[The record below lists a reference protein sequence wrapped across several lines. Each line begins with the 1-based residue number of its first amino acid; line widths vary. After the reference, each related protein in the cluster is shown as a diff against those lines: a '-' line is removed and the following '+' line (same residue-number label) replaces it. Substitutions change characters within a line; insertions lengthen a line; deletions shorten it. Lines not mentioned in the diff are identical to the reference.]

1 MPNEPSQRP
10 ASGRFARDEWEL
22 LVTLPGRVLV
32 AASAAASSDPGEPTA
47 VTGGLA
53 GLAAIAAG
61 HDSASPLVREVV
73 AAIYA
78 ESLHPD
84 AHLSDPPAGRSQ
96 TLAAG
101 ERAAQLLAAHAE
113 PADADAYRDW
123 LSEIAGA
130 VCGVPASRRD
140 GRVGLADNSSSKLA
154 RGTSDSL
161 SKLAR
166 ETAHSFLDDLRA
178 ALVH

>member
-1 MPNEPSQRP
+1 MPKEPSQRP
-10 ASGRFARDEWEL
+10 AAGRFARDEWEL

-32 AASAAASSDPGEPTA
+32 TASTTASPTTDPTAA

-78 ESLHPD
+78 ESLHAGVP
-84 AHLSDPPAGRSQ
+84 ASDPPAAS

-101 ERAAQLLAAHAE
+101 AHAAELLAANAD
-113 PADADAYRDW
+113 PADASAYRDW
-123 LSEIAGA
+123 LAGIAGA
-130 VCGVPASRRD
+130 VCGAAAAPGTGRLRAAESRYW
-140 GRVGLADNSSSKLA
+140 
-154 RGTSDSL
+154 T
-161 SKLAR
+161 LAR
-166 ETAHSFLDDLRA
+166 ETSCNFADDLRA
-178 ALVH
+178 ALSRRVPRA